1 MAGVDPELMKKA
13 LGVPVELLQI
23 CMRAAAKEPA
33 DRYGSALEMRDA
45 LRSYIRQNKLE
56 FTGEQMRALMDEL
69 YAGERAEIRRLVD
82 QRMKQA
88 TAEDDHPGD
97 PLRAIPVAPAVLG
110 GLGAVTLTGNA
121 SSFVPVTPSA
131 SKGKWVAALV
141 GVAVLAGVTGRLLSS
156 SGHAVEGSTV
166 ASASASPNPTT
177 AQQPRAADSLPHGKL
192 VTVKIAASPSDTE
205 ILLDGAKLDGN
216 PFVGQFPKD
225 PALHRLELRSFGRR
239 TEARMINLDQDLD
252 LLIALEPDTS
262 HAVRGGA
269 PAVAPAGTLKPSAG
283 AVKRAG
289 ETTPTEPAGTLSHK
303 TKATSARPID
313 DADPYAN

>member
-1 MAGVDPELMKKA
+1 
-13 LGVPVELLQI
+13 
-23 CMRAAAKEPA
+23 
-33 DRYGSALEMRDA
+33 MRDA
-45 LRSYIRQNKLE
+45 LRTYIRQNKLE
-56 FTGEQMRALMDEL
+56 FTSEQMRALMDEL

-121 SSFVPVTPSA
+121 SSFVPVTPPA
-131 SKGKWVAALV
+131 SKGKWLAALV
-141 GVAVLAGVTGRLLSS
+141 GVAVLAGVTGRLLSG
-156 SGHAVEGSTV
+156 SGHTNNVSPVG
-166 ASASASPNPTT
+166 SASASPGPSM
-177 AQQPRAADSLPHGKL
+177 AQQPRPADNQTPGKL

-262 HAVRGGA
+262 RAIRGGA
-269 PAVAPAGTLKPSAG
+269 AAVGPAGALKPTGGAG
-283 AVKRAG
+283 KRAG
-289 ETTPTEPAGTLSHK
+289 ESGSAPTEAAGTLSHK